1 MDAIETF
8 WHLHRGLPRQAPGS
22 DETTRRLLSLAD
34 PLPAAGEA
42 LDLGCGPGRASLV
55 LARQTGLHVTAVD
68 TSAELLAE
76 LGRDVAELGLA
87 DRVTT
92 LRASMDALDVAPGS
106 VDLIWSEGA
115 AYLIGFDAALRGW
128 LPLLREGGSLVLTE
142 CEWVTESPSM
152 EAQALFRAEYPG
164 MRTTAENVRAIEARG
179 VTLRATYQLPD
190 SDWWDEYY
198 TPLEERIRA
207 FAPAGDEERAA
218 AAAELHEIEVRRRCA
233 EEYAYTGYVITKG

>member
-1 MDAIETF
+1 MDANETF
-8 WHLHRGLPRQAPGS
+8 WHLHRGLPRQGPGS
-22 DETTRRLLSLAD
+22 DATTRRLLSLAD

-55 LARQTGLHVTAVD
+55 LARETGLHVTAVD
-68 TSAELLAE
+68 TSAEFLAE
-76 LGRDVAELGLA
+76 LERDAAEMGLA
-87 DRVTT
+87 DRITT
-92 LRASMDALDVAPGS
+92 RLQSMDALDEPPGS

-115 AYLIGFDAALRGW
+115 AYLIGFDAALRRW
-128 LPLLREGGSLVLTE
+128 LPLLRDGGSLVLTE

-152 EAQALFRAEYPG
+152 EARAFLAEYAG
-164 MRTTAENVRAIEARG
+164 MRTTAENVRAIESRG

-198 TPLEERIRA
+198 TPLEARLRA
-207 FAPAGDEERAA
+207 FIPANDEERAA
-218 AAAELHEIEVRRRCA
+218 VAAELHEIDVRRHCA

>member
-1 MDAIETF
+1 MDATETF
-8 WHLHRGLPRQAPGS
+8 WHLHRGLPRQGPGS
-22 DETTRRLLSLAD
+22 DATTQRLLSLVD
-34 PLPAAGEA
+34 PLPADGEA

-55 LARQTGLHVTAVD
+55 LAAQTGLHITAVD

-76 LGRDVAELGLA
+76 LERAAAEQGMA
-87 DRVTT
+87 ERITT
-92 LRASMDALDVAPGS
+92 RQASMDALDLRPGS

-115 AYLIGFDAALRGW
+115 VYLMGFDAALRSW
-128 LPLLREGGSLVLTE
+128 LPLLRDGGSFVLTE

-152 EAQALFRAEYPG
+152 EARAFWAEYPA
-164 MRTTAENVRAIEARG
+164 MRTTAENVQAIEARG

-207 FAPAGDEERAA
+207 FTPANDDERAVVA
-218 AAAELHEIEVRRRCA
+218 VELHEIEVRRRCA

>member
-1 MDAIETF
+1 MEASATF

-22 DETTRRLLSLAD
+22 DATTSRLLSLVD
-34 PLPAAGEA
+34 RLPAAGEA

-68 TSAELLAE
+68 TDAGFLAE
-76 LGRDVAELGLA
+76 LERDAAEEGLA
-87 DRVTT
+87 ARITT
-92 LRASMDALDVAPGS
+92 QRASMDALDVATGS

-115 AYLIGFDAALRGW
+115 AYLMGFDAALRGW
-128 LPLLREGGSLVLTE
+128 LPLLRDGGSLVLTE

-152 EAQALFRAEYPG
+152 EARAFWAAYPG
-164 MRTTAENVRAIEARG
+164 MRTTAENVQAIEARG

-190 SDWWDEYY
+190 TDWWDEYY
-198 TPLEERIRA
+198 TPLEARIRDFTPGSA
-207 FAPAGDEERAA
+207 EERSAVE
-218 AAAELHEIEVRRRCA
+218 AELHEIELRRRCA

>member
-8 WHLHRGLPRQAPGS
+8 WHLHRGLPRQGPGS
-22 DETTRRLLSLAD
+22 DPTTRRLLSLAD
-34 PLPAAGEA
+34 PLPATGEA

-55 LARQTGLHVTAVD
+55 LARETGLHITAVD
-68 TSAELLAE
+68 TSPELLAE
-76 LGRDVAELGLA
+76 LERDAAEQGLT
-87 DRVTT
+87 DRITARQV
-92 LRASMDALDVAPGS
+92 SMDALDVAPGS

-115 AYLIGFDAALRGW
+115 VYLMGFDAALRGW
-128 LPLLREGGSLVLTE
+128 LPLLRDGGTLVLTE

-152 EAQALFRAEYPG
+152 EAQAFWAEYPG
-164 MRTTAENVRAIEARG
+164 MRTTAENVRAIESRG

-198 TPLEERIRA
+198 TPLEARIRA
-207 FAPAGDEERAA
+207 FAPASDEERAV